1 MQLSIHPLTFNCAPH
16 NTIKTIKSIQFN
28 SIRFNSIDSI
38 QLLTLPYIA
47 PHAVKDWKREN
58 NNTLVGSQLGT

>member
-16 NTIKTIKSIQFN
+16 NTINTLQ